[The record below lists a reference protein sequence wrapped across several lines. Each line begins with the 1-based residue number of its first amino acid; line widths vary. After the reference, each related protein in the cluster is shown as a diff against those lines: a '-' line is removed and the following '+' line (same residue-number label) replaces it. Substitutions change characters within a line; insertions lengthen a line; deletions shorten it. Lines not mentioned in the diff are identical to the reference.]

1 MKLKRLPSL
10 PTRLPKWNRTI
21 LLIVRVRIFR
31 RQSEVRQGLEF
42 EARLVQAGASLGGIE
57 VAVLNY
63 TNLLAEKHL

>member
-1 MKLKRLPSL
+1 M
-10 PTRLPKWNRTI
+10 
-21 LLIVRVRIFR
+21 LLIVGIRIFR

-63 TNLLAEKHL
+63 ANLLAEKNL